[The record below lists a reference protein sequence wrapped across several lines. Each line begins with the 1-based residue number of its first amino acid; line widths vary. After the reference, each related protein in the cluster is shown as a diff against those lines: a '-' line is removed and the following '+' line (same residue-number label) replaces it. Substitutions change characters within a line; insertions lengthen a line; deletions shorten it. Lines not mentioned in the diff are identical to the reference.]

1 MSDVKRKA
9 KERRDVRKLFRN
21 NPLLFNPITKLSM
34 NVKPRHFMFDNCND
48 GFDHDAHGW
57 MKMNPDVSPPI
68 NKCNIVSPEIKI
80 ERVSAEELESEEGL
94 F

>member
-1 MSDVKRKA
+1 
-9 KERRDVRKLFRN
+9 
-21 NPLLFNPITKLSM
+21 
-34 NVKPRHFMFDNCND
+34 MFDNCND

-57 MKMNPDVSPPI
+57 VKLNPDVSPPI